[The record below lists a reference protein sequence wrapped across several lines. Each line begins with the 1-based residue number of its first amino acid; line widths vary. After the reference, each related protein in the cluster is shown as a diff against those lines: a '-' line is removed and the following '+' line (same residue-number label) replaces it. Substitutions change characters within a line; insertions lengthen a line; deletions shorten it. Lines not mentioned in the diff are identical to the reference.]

1 MKKIIMNNQ
10 SKKIFSIIW
19 SVFLGVILL
28 VPLYLVFVSLLDALF
43 GAGVY
48 GSARNIFISMA
59 LSIILSIIIP
69 IRRYKRAKKNK
80 EHLISEEN
88 NIESLKNKLNQLSQ
102 DDPNRKTKEE
112 KLKKLEIHFRKDQ
125 KNKDIK
131 KEFFRNIAL
140 LIFVPLLTLGLLM
153 WFFSGDDP
161 IKYEAPKTTSIYDQ
175 RYMKCY
181 GEMTNA
187 HKARGFHQSNRNASI
202 NVKEGV
208 CSAYAEGEELNYEG
222 KR

>member
-1 MKKIIMNNQ
+1 MKKI
-10 SKKIFSIIW
+10 FPIIGH
-19 SVFLGVILL
+19 VFLGVILL
-28 VPLYLVFVSLLDALF
+28 VFFCLASL
-43 GAGVY
+43 
-48 GSARNIFISMA
+48 IFIDSQQEHYLWISLA
-59 LSIILSIIIP
+59 LSIPLSIIIP
-69 IRRYKRAKKNK
+69 IRRYKRANKNK
-80 EHLISEEN
+80 EHLSSEAN
-88 NIESLKNKLNQLSQ
+88 SIESLKNELNQLSQ
-102 DDPNRKTKEE
+102 DDPNRKTKVE

-140 LIFVPLLTLGLLM
+140 LIFVFLLTLGLLI

-161 IKYEAPKTTSIYDQ
+161 VKYEAPKTTSIYDQ

-202 NVKEGV
+202 NVKEAV